1 MVPKSELVSASV
13 GEIAM
18 PPMLSLLSFALQA
31 SSWTLN
37 LDLILRTSN
46 HDFIATDVSETA
58 QASAKKIVYGVISTD
73 THGLLLCLRTS
84 KKKKPSPAKSKQ
96 IVEGVINRMEGVKT
110 AALCCSVSKV
120 GSRAETANRHV
131 RQFPSL

>member
-1 MVPKSELVSASV
+1 
-13 GEIAM
+13 
-18 PPMLSLLSFALQA
+18 
-31 SSWTLN
+31 LN

-96 IVEGVINRMEGVKT
+96 IVEGVISRST
-110 AALCCSVSKV
+110 LLLCFQSWVESPD
-120 GSRAETANRHV
+120 SQPTR
-131 RQFPSL
+131 